1 MICINL
7 QIIFKK
13 ISGNIYQEL
22 DSQCISKKC
31 LIIINFILKIDILDR
46 NLLNILIFNFQ
57 SISFQIIS
65 YQKYI

>member
-22 DSQCISKKC
+22 DSQCIAKRC
-31 LIIINFILKIDILDR
+31 LIIINFILEIDMLDR

-57 SISFQIIS
+57 IISFQIIS